1 MPNTVQVRINT
12 INPVVRGQYNMIEVT
27 GYDETNRK
35 GFKKAFF
42 AEKKDGGITA
52 NAANVKPLGQDDWA
66 EFVLDDTSY
75 NNVQTVKAISAP
87 ANAQAPAQTGGG
99 SGGGG
104 APRSGGGAKTGR
116 SVSMLNR
123 EKALDS
129 AVHLMM
135 SEKIT
140 KKSVDQLEKLAYRM
154 EAFLTLGEFNAEV
167 APELVDPEVPVAQ
180 PGNTTVD
187 SNTDVPVGV
196 DEGGDGGPTDDDIPF

>member
-75 NNVQTVKAISAP
+75 NNVQTVKACNAP
-87 ANAQAPAQTGGG
+87 ANASAPAQTGGG
-99 SGGGG
+99 GGGG

-116 SVSMLNR
+116 SVAMLNR

-140 KKSVDQLEKLAYRM
+140 TKSVDQLEKLAYRM
-154 EAFLTLGEFNAEV
+154 EAFLTKGMFDAEVEPEMPV
-167 APELVDPEVPVAQ
+167 APEEPVAQ
-180 PGNTTVD
+180 TGNTPVD
-187 SNTDVPVGV
+187 SNTDVPVG
-196 DEGGDGGPTDDDIPF
+196 DGSGPVDDDIPF